1 MSCASCAARINKVLN
16 DQPGVYEAN
25 INYATASAQIIF
37 DTDKCSGQSLKVA
50 VQSAGYDMQIDSDS
64 NTNEK
69 VEQAHLKNY
78 RLLKTQNFG
87 SGNIIHTYYGN
98 QHVLCRHALHAIYFV
113 DAFYFCHFRF
123 WAQILRQCLAAI
135 KTRSFQHGH
144 FSCYQYRNSLSIQ
157 CIQFMFS

>member
-1 MSCASCAARINKVLN
+1 MKIKKTFPISGMSCASCAARINKVLN

-78 RLLKTQNFG
+78 RLLKTQT
-87 SGNIIHTYYGN
+87 SGAVI
-98 QHVLCRHALHAIYFV
+98 
-113 DAFYFCHFRF
+113 
-123 WAQILRQCLAAI
+123 
-135 KTRSFQHGH
+135 
-144 FSCYQYRNSLSIQ
+144 LSIP
-157 CIQFMFS
+157 IMVISMFYADMPYMQYILWMLSTLVILGFGRRF